1 MPSPAIQTV
10 GPCVGRVAQCRHETV
25 DSFTQNTA
33 LSTKVNSAAV
43 LGNKFGPKSDSFYR
57 LAPVADGR

>member
-1 MPSPAIQTV
+1 V
-10 GPCVGRVAQCRHETV
+10 GWVVQRREKTV

-43 LGNKFGPKSDSFYR
+43 LGNKFGPKSDSFTGLR
-57 LAPVADGR
+57 RWRTADEAESLS